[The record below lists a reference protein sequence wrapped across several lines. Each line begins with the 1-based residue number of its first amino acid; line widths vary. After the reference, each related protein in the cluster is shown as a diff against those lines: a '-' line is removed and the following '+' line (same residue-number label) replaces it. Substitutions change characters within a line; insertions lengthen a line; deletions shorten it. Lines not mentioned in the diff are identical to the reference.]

1 MSAVSIDSNAL
12 LDLMTEDPLWFPWT
26 AAEVVRAANRSR
38 IVINAVVYG
47 EVSVRYARIEDLE
60 EALPNDLIEREAIPY
75 EAGFLAGK
83 AFLAYRRRGGAR
95 RSPLP
100 DFLIGAHAAVSGYTL
115 LTRDAARYRT
125 YFPGLALIAPA

>member
-1 MSAVSIDSNAL
+1 MSAVLIDSNAL

-83 AFLAYRRRGGAR
+83 AFLEYRRRGGAR

-100 DFLIGAHAAVSGYTL
+100 DFPIGAHAAVSGYAL

-125 YFPGLALIAPA
+125 YFPGLALIAPN